1 MGSGII
7 GKGVPRL
14 DAVDKVTG
22 RARYSEDFSQR
33 DMLVGKVLRSPHAH
47 ARVLRVDAAEAKA
60 LPGVEAVLTAEDLP
74 TIKFGTSGHP
84 WSLDPHHRD
93 VADRLILTPKARFVG
108 DAVAAVVAVDLPTA
122 QKALRL
128 IRVDYEV
135 LPCVL
140 TPEAA
145 MADGAPAL
153 HEERP
158 GNVLA
163 DFGNGYGDLEAE
175 LAGAGR
181 VFEGDFETSVVQHC
195 HLENHT
201 AFAYRDS
208 HGRIVINSSTQIPHI
223 VRRVVAQALGLPWGR
238 VQVIKPFVG
247 GGFGAKQD
255 VVVEPLVAAMCL
267 AVHGRPVRY
276 TLTREEVFIDSRTR
290 HAMKFHLRT
299 AVDRDGRLR
308 GIGIQVLSNTGAY
321 ASHGHSIAMAGGS
334 NFRSLYA
341 FRTVKYEPRTVYT
354 NLPVAGAMR
363 GYGSP
368 QVFFALESHLEDIA
382 RALHQDPIEF
392 RLRNFVDLG
401 HTDPITGM
409 VVRSMGIREC
419 LEKGKA
425 LIRWDEKKRACA
437 GQAGPRRRGL
447 GVACFCYASGTYPFG
462 QEIAGARIV
471 MHQDGSVT
479 LQVGATEI
487 GQGSDTAFAQMAA
500 GTLGLP
506 LDRVHV
512 VTSQDTDIAPFDPGA
527 YASRQTTVSGVAVRK
542 AALDV
547 RAQVLAIAARKCGL
561 GPDQLDLRDGRVVE
575 LATGLEICTLEEAA
589 MASYYDRLHANPIKS
604 DVSANV
610 RTSAMSY
617 GCTFVEVEVDIPT
630 GKVQVLE
637 LYNVHDSGRII
648 NPVLAEGQVHG
659 GVSMGLGYALLEQML
674 FDPQSGK
681 PLNNNL
687 LDYKLP
693 TILDTPKINAAFV
706 ETTDAAGPY
715 GVKALGECP
724 VISPAPALRNAV
736 LDATGV
742 AFNRIPLYPQ
752 AVFEKFR
759 AAGLLEEA
767 TAASC
772 P

>member
-1 MGSGII
+1 
-7 GKGVPRL
+7 
-14 DAVDKVTG
+14 
-22 RARYSEDFSQR
+22 
-33 DMLVGKVLRSPHAH
+33 
-47 ARVLRVDAAEAKA
+47 
-60 LPGVEAVLTAEDLP
+60 
-74 TIKFGTSGHP
+74 
-84 WSLDPHHRD
+84 
-93 VADRLILTPKARFVG
+93 
-108 DAVAAVVAVDLPTA
+108 
-122 QKALRL
+122 
-128 IRVDYEV
+128 
-135 LPCVL
+135 
-140 TPEAA
+140 
-145 MADGAPAL
+145 
-153 HEERP
+153 
-158 GNVLA
+158 
-163 DFGNGYGDLEAE
+163 
-175 LAGAGR
+175 
-181 VFEGDFETSVVQHC
+181 
-195 HLENHT
+195 
-201 AFAYRDS
+201 
-208 HGRIVINSSTQIPHI
+208 
-223 VRRVVAQALGLPWGR
+223 
-238 VQVIKPFVG
+238 
-247 GGFGAKQD
+247 
-255 VVVEPLVAAMCL
+255 
-267 AVHGRPVRY
+267 
-276 TLTREEVFIDSRTR
+276 
-290 HAMKFHLRT
+290 
-299 AVDRDGRLR
+299 
-308 GIGIQVLSNTGAY
+308 
-321 ASHGHSIAMAGGS
+321 
-334 NFRSLYA
+334 
-341 FRTVKYEPRTVYT
+341 
-354 NLPVAGAMR
+354 MR

-401 HTDPITGM
+401 YTDPITGM

-437 GQAGPRRRGL
+437 RQAGPRRRGL

-487 GQGSDTAFAQMAA
+487 GQGSDTAFAQMTAE
-500 GTLGLP
+500 TLGLP
-506 LDRVHV
+506 LDQVHV
-512 VTSQDTDIAPFDPGA
+512 VTSQDTDIAPFDPGSF
-527 YASRQTTVSGVAVRK
+527 ASRQTAVSGVAVRK

-561 GPDQLDLRDGRVVE
+561 DPDRMDLRDERVVE
-575 LATGLEICTLEEAA
+575 LATGREICTLEEAA
-589 MASYYDRLHANPIKS
+589 MDSYYDRLRANPIKS

-659 GVSMGLGYALLEQML
+659 GVSMALGYALLEQML

-706 ETTDAAGPY
+706 ETMDAAGPY
-715 GVKALGECP
+715 GAKALGECP

-742 AFNRIPLYPQ
+742 AFDRIPLYPQ

-767 TAASC
+767 TAA
-772 P
+772 PTR